1 MLSTSSYA
9 YIPRMKKL
17 ISLVLVGTLLLA
29 LNAPHANAENC
40 RIAGVWKSNEEL
52 TLKNMEKAQL
62 TEKQR
67 KLFSNNFF
75 GKLVLNYTCKG
86 FTSTFEG
93 KIDTY
98 EFLSMSES
106 GDTVTTEYYDPF
118 YKQNMKRT
126 AVISGNCY
134 SIALEHLG
142 FDEVFCR
149 IK

>member
-1 MLSTSSYA
+1 
-9 YIPRMKKL
+9 MKKP
-17 ISLVLVGTLLLA
+17 ISLAFVGALLLVSGI
-29 LNAPHANAENC
+29 LPVRAENC

-52 TLKNMEKAQL
+52 TLKNMEKVQL

-75 GKLVLNYTCKG
+75 GKLVLDSTCRG

-93 KIDTY
+93 SVDTY
-98 EFLSMSES
+98 KFLSMKES
-106 GDTVTTEYYDPF
+106 GDTVTVEYYDPL
-118 YKQNMKRT
+118 YKANIKRT
-126 AVISGNCY
+126 MTIKGNCY
-134 SIALEHLG
+134 SIPLEHLG